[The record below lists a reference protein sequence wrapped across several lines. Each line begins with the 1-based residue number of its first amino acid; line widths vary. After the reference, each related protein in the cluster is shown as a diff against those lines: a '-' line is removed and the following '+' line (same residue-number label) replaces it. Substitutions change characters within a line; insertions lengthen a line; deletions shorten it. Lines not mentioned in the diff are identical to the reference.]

1 MARWSIS
8 NLFRSVTH
16 KQFIDYTTQ
25 FQQAAQ
31 NAFGTPCS
39 LKIKVM
45 DRPFESSKF
54 LHDDAT
60 HRFIDKINQK
70 HTTFETNILT
80 AITSNIWK
88 QAAYIRV
95 EVRPDN
101 EEKAPFAAYATAEYY
116 GKRATFYI
124 QPDESGE
131 NAKKSMLS
139 QTSGKIIGDGF
150 EFLHP

>member
-25 FQQAAQ
+25 FQQAAEQ
-31 NAFGTPCS
+31 AFGTPCS
-39 LKIKVM
+39 LEINIMNQPKV
-45 DRPFESSKF
+45 FTTL
-54 LHDDAT
+54 LHKDAQKQDDAT
-60 HRFIDKINQK
+60 NDKN
-70 HTTFETNILT
+70 TTLKTNN
-80 AITSNIWK
+80 ITDITRDIWK
-88 QAAYIRV
+88 QANFV
-95 EVRPDN
+95 EVTVSPENDDD
-101 EEKAPFAAYATAEYY
+101 APQSAFATAEYY

-131 NAKKSMLS
+131 NVKKSMLS

-150 EFLHP
+150 EFLHS

>member
-25 FQQAAQ
+25 FQQAAEQ
-31 NAFGTPCS
+31 AFGTPCS
-39 LKIKVM
+39 LDIKIMSQPKV
-45 DRPFESSKF
+45 FTTL
-54 LHDDAT
+54 LHKDAQKQDNAT
-60 HRFIDKINQK
+60 NDKN
-70 HTTFETNILT
+70 TTLKTANIT
-80 AITSNIWK
+80 DITRDIWK
-88 QAAYIRV
+88 QANFV
-95 EVRPDN
+95 EVTVSPEN

-124 QPDESGE
+124 QPDEGGK
-131 NAKKSMLS
+131 NAKQSMLS
-139 QTSGKIIGDGF
+139 QTSGKIIGDGL